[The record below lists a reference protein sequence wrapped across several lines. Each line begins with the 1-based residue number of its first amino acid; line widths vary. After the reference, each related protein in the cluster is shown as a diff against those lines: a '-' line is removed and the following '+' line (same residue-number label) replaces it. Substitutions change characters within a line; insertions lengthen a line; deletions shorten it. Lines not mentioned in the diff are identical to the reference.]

1 MGPEDYETIAAIAME
16 DPERIGMMVSST
28 PTGARGMFYRICTE
42 LKFNKDEEVQ
52 PINTKNFGYI
62 YNPKHY
68 NRDNSTGW
76 KEFYFP
82 STVNPNWSEKM
93 EKELK
98 AEYTEVAYE
107 HEVLAMFGTEME
119 GVFNK
124 DYLDEAASSKYNLI
138 EERQREGP
146 IAIGVD
152 WDKYGATTNIVV
164 VQYDPNDVRRARP
177 EIGKIDNGFGRFKI
191 INHIEI
197 PKSDMQYDIA
207 VQTIKRLDKKYD
219 PFAIRVDRGAGE
231 YQTEILRK
239 SLGEKVQGVFYGEK
253 IEIRDPLTNRIEKKS
268 LKPFLVNQMV
278 LLLERGQLRIPHI
291 EVNEVIHRQMVNF
304 RVTKVSATTQ
314 EPTYTDKDEHGL
326 DGFIFA
332 MTGFMDEYPHLI
344 DIIDEAVF
352 ETSVGVTKQKKHNAM
367 ADIEKQLQEGLKVN
381 KKESFEDEIKPRY
394 EKVPLGFSKRRAN
407 NSINKL
413 GWGTRG
419 NAGGSIWRN
428 GW

>member
-68 NRDNSTGW
+68 NRAESTGW

-82 STVNPNWSEKM
+82 STVNPNWTGKM

-124 DYLDEAASSKYNLI
+124 DYLDEAASSRYNLI

-152 WDKYGATTNIVV
+152 WD
-164 VQYDPNDVRRARP
+164 
-177 EIGKIDNGFGRFKI
+177 
-191 INHIEI
+191 
-197 PKSDMQYDIA
+197 
-207 VQTIKRLDKKYD
+207 
-219 PFAIRVDRGAGE
+219 
-231 YQTEILRK
+231 EILSPLRVIVSDK
-239 SLGEKVQGVFYGEK
+239 LGE
-253 IEIRDPLTNRIEKKS
+253 
-268 LKPFLVNQMV
+268 
-278 LLLERGQLRIPHI
+278 LLETPN
-291 EVNEVIHRQMVNF
+291 VK
-304 RVTKVSATTQ
+304 T
-314 EPTYTDKDEHGL
+314 
-326 DGFIFA
+326 
-332 MTGFMDEYPHLI
+332 
-344 DIIDEAVF
+344 
-352 ETSVGVTKQKKHNAM
+352 
-367 ADIEKQLQEGLKVN
+367 
-381 KKESFEDEIKPRY
+381 
-394 EKVPLGFSKRRAN
+394 RAI
-407 NSINKL
+407 SSRL
-413 GWGTRG
+413 T
-419 NAGGSIWRN
+419 
-428 GW
+428 